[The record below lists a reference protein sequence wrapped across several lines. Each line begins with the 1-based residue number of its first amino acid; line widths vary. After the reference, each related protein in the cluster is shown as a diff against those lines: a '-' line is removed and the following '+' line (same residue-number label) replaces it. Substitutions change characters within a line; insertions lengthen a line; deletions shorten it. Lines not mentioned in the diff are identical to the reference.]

1 MDVTDA
7 GLRSAQRSIDPGVV
21 EPVSMDLV
29 ETQGYIKRWDAGFL
43 MLLTEVIEELV
54 CGDGEITNAALEE
67 VPGECGFG
75 ADHQIRRVG
84 PASDLTEKGAEPA
97 EVLLIGSLV
106 GTYLGDGEAEHGLKV
121 RGERSWELGARSHER
136 GA

>member
-1 MDVTDA
+1 
-7 GLRSAQRSIDPGVV
+7 
-21 EPVSMDLV
+21 MDLV
-29 ETQGYIKRWDAGFL
+29 ETQGYIERWDAGFL

-54 CGDGEITNAALEE
+54 CGNREITNTALEE

-75 ADHQIRRVG
+75 ADHQVRRFG

-97 EVLLIGSLV
+97 EVLLIGSLM
-106 GTYLGDGEAEHGLKV
+106 GPYLGDGEAEHGLKV
-121 RGERSWELGARSHER
+121 RGERSWELGARSWEL